1 MGFIKCMMAGAM
13 LLFSGH
19 SMALFMPEG
28 FSIKAEIDA
37 VSDQGCDVLP
47 TTRTTTEF

>member
-1 MGFIKCMMAGAM
+1 MLATAM
-13 LLFSGH
+13 LLFSGQ

-37 VSDQGCDVLP
+37 VSDPGCGVLA
-47 TTRTTTEF
+47 TTRTKTAF